1 MIIKKKI
8 DKFKYFIHY
17 YYKMVKLEKS
27 KNKEEIKYLEQ
38 ILQKVGEINSK
49 ADHLITVFRERF
61 YISFNCPYADLRC
74 MDSEHR
80 HC

>member
-1 MIIKKKI
+1 
-8 DKFKYFIHY
+8 
-17 YYKMVKLEKS
+17 MVKLEKS

-61 YISFNCPYADLRC
+61 YTPFNCPYADLRY
-74 MDSEHR
+74 SFGKVKGR
-80 HC
+80 NNNNIYNNNNYSNNSKN